1 MAPAQFP
8 DHVVPVVEQVPDF
21 DGVVAAFDVVR
32 RSFLLVI
39 IRAKNLILVVILV
52 LVLVLVLFIVV
63 RSSVNKIWSA
73 K

>member
-1 MAPAQFP
+1 MAPAQLP
-8 DHVVPVVEQVPDF
+8 DHVVAVMEQVPYL

-52 LVLVLVLFIVV
+52 LVLVLVIVV
-63 RSSVNKIWSA
+63 WSSVNKI
-73 K
+73 

>member
-1 MAPAQFP
+1 MAPAQLP
-8 DHVVPVVEQVPDF
+8 DHVVAVMEQVPYL

-52 LVLVLVLFIVV
+52 LVLL
-63 RSSVNKIWSA
+63 
-73 K
+73 